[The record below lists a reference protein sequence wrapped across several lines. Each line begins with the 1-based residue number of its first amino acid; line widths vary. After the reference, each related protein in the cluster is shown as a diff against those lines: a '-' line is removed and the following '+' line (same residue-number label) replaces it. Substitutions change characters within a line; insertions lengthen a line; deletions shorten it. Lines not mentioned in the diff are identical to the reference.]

1 MLHHDLQTLRI
12 FLAACELRSIS
23 KAAEGLNIAM
33 SAASRRL
40 SLLEQEAKMPLIVRR
55 AHGIEPTSAGITMMN
70 YARDVLRL
78 GDKLQA
84 NLDEHRLGVR
94 GYVRVSASSS
104 ALVQHLSKDLSSFAR
119 SNPEIKLDLQE
130 RPTDATMAAVMNK
143 QSDIGI
149 IVLGSQTTAGLK
161 LIDYASDRL
170 AVVLPPQHRFA
181 NRRSLRFIDILD
193 EDAVSL
199 ESDTATYRLLSAKA
213 SEAGRPMRVRVEVR
227 SFEVMCTM
235 VGQGVGY
242 GILPEQVVRHLAKA
256 LGLAVVRLAE
266 PWAKRSH
273 AICVRAREEMALP
286 AVRLIEYLAAGGAAG
301 TPGRGSRKIV
311 ISQK

>member
-213 SEAGRPMRVRVEVR
+213 SEAGRPMRVRV
-227 SFEVMCTM
+227 
-235 VGQGVGY
+235 
-242 GILPEQVVRHLAKA
+242 
-256 LGLAVVRLAE
+256 
-266 PWAKRSH
+266 
-273 AICVRAREEMALP
+273 
-286 AVRLIEYLAAGGAAG
+286 
-301 TPGRGSRKIV
+301 
-311 ISQK
+311 